1 MDHSEDDM
9 MAAALKWKGDF
20 VWECKN
26 YDKDVQS
33 DIVAPGVGFLGF
45 MTSVLM
51 TEGDKTVEAGAASL
65 V

>member
-1 MDHSEDDM
+1 M
-9 MAAALKWKGDF
+9 MAAALKWEGDF
-20 VWECKN
+20 VRECKN

-33 DIVAPGVGFLGF
+33 DIVAPEVGFLGF

-51 TEGDKTVEAGAASL
+51 LEGDKTVEAGAASL